1 MAFKKMIQSQLT
13 LTINLP
19 VPSLFAQP
27 RFVKNLWDLDCG
39 KNEPSQL
46 QCQLR
51 FKELILRKFFN
62 HPEMVCTVQ
71 DLNLQP
77 SD

>member
-1 MAFKKMIQSQLT
+1 MQ
-13 LTINLP
+13 P
-19 VPSLFAQP
+19 VFPAKLFAAKV
-27 RFVKNLWDLDCG
+27 RENLWDLDWG

-46 QCQLR
+46 RYQLR
-51 FKELILRKFFN
+51 FEELILRKFFN
-62 HPEMVCTVQ
+62 HREMVCTVQ